1 MNTYLPLKSNH
12 RFKQDKH
19 WGDILSKFRSDGP
32 SQRDVDF
39 INTKVVEDSTQM
51 PENATYAVYKNR
63 NRCAIN
69 EATFKK
75 YLENNHTNNPQDIP
89 KNQFAS

>member
-1 MNTYLPLKSNH
+1 MYQCKNLHLWDNYVNTYLPLKSNH

-39 INTKVVEDSTQM
+39 INTKVVENSTQI
-51 PENATYAVYKNR
+51 PENATYAVYKNKTV
-63 NRCAIN
+63 A
-69 EATFKK
+69 
-75 YLENNHTNNPQDIP
+75 Q
-89 KNQFAS
+89 